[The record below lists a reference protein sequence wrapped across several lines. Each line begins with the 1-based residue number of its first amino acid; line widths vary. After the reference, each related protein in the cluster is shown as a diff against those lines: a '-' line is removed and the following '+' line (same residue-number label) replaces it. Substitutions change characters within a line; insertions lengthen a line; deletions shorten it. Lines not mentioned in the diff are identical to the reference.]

1 MKKTY
6 LMIVAAL
13 LLAVGAYAQDDKVKL
28 EFDED
33 ADLSFGNG
41 VFSFEPVS
49 YLAWGDFVPFG
60 GEDGLNP
67 SDRRN
72 EFTVNILEFRIRPYA
87 TGQFAIGIDYNR
99 DMFRIKGD
107 RLWCPDKANGSVSVA
122 SASDFG
128 LKSVK
133 KSKLIVNSF
142 SCPVSFGQEFGKVS
156 LRVGASAVYNL
167 SGKTKF
173 KGVDSSGNTIKPK
186 GPCACGRQYQDEP
199 FHLQFLCSRRLRWGG
214 RVCEVC
220 SLRAFPGWIR
230 PAVQVLHPGCHLR
243 PGYVTTFLT
252 I

>member
-186 GPCACGRQYQDEP
+186 KDHALVADNIKTNPFTYNFFAVVDYGGVGVYAKYSPSALFQDGYGPQFKFFTLGVICG
-199 FHLQFLCSRRLRWGG
+199 LGM
-214 RVCEVC
+214 
-220 SLRAFPGWIR
+220 
-230 PAVQVLHPGCHLR
+230 
-243 PGYVTTFLT
+243 
-252 I
+252 